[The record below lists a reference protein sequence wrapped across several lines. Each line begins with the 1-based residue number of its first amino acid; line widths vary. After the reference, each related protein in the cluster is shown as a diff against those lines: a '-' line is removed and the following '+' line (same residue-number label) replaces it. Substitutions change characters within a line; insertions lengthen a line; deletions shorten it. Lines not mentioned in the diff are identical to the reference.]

1 MIRVV
6 VAGYG
11 AVGQAV
17 AHVLTKHSGVDVL
30 IDDPAKG
37 LNYYRDE
44 YIDPPDAVVVC
55 VATPMRDNGSC
66 NTDHVEEVFEKYG
79 NVKYLIKPFK
89 SYIVIYLIHLVEEC
103 NLSR

>member
-66 NTDHVEEVFEKYG
+66 NTDHVKEVFEKL
-79 NVKYLIKPFK
+79 KQAPFLC
-89 SYIVIYLIHLVEEC
+89 IPTDRLEEAKEH
-103 NLSR
+103 